1 MVEKRSFSPAVKAA
15 GLIISALIM
24 AFNCLPQMEALRS
37 LPDDIYIDANSKTDV
52 FEGIDG
58 ILSVTD
64 ADGAAVAGDLS
75 ERLGGGEESAAC
87 NIELFG
93 ITVKTVN
100 VHVRDEIYVMPGG
113 ETVGLS
119 IYCDGVMVAGLG
131 MIETENGKLSPA
143 EAAGIKPG
151 DVIKAVDGVRI
162 ENIDGLLKACAES
175 GRIYELTLSRAG
187 EEMKTYITPAADVTG
202 SGAKLGMWVRESSA
216 GIGTLSFY
224 LMNGLE
230 YGALGHAVTDPDTGA
245 VIPARDGK
253 ITRAEVVGITQG
265 KQGSPGELRGT
276 FGTFSKRLGNIEE
289 NSGFGVYGT
298 LDEALV
304 NPLYPEGLPL
314 AYPEEIK
321 EGHAQILANIDES
334 GVKAYDCEIIR
345 VYSQPL
351 TESKG
356 IVIRITDGE
365 LIGKTGGIIQGMSG
379 SPLIQN
385 GKLAGAV
392 THVFI
397 NDPEKG
403 YAIYAYWMYEKIVG
417 RRG

>member
-1 MVEKRSFSPAVKAA
+1 MGKRSVSPAVKAA

-24 AFNCLPQMEALRS
+24 AFNCLPQMDALRK
-37 LPDDIYIDANSKTDV
+37 LPDDVYIDAGSRTNV
-52 FEGIDG
+52 FEGLEG
-58 ILSVTD
+58 VFSVTD
-64 ADGAAVAGDLS
+64 AAGTEVSGDMS
-75 ERLGGGEESAAC
+75 ERLGNGAQNASC
-87 NIELFG
+87 SIELLG
-93 ITVKTVN
+93 IPVKTVN

-131 MIETENGKLSPA
+131 TIETENGKVSPA
-143 EAAGIKPG
+143 QEAGIKPG
-151 DVIKAVDGVRI
+151 DVISAVDGVRI
-162 ENIDGLLKACAES
+162 GSIDALLKACNQS
-175 GRIYELTLSRAG
+175 DRIYELKIKRG
-187 EEMKTYITPAADVTG
+187 EEEIKAYITPKTDISG

-224 LMNGLE
+224 VMNSLS
-230 YGALGHAVTDPDTGA
+230 YGALGHAVTDPDTGT

-253 ITRAEVVGITQG
+253 ITKADVVGITQG

-276 FGTFSKRLGNIEE
+276 FGTFSRKLGNIIE
-289 NSGFGVYGT
+289 NTSYGVYGT
-298 LDEALV
+298 LEEEVV
-304 NPLYPEGLPL
+304 NPLYPEGIPL
-314 AYPEEIK
+314 AYPEEIR
-321 EGHAQILANIDES
+321 EGHAQILASIDET

-356 IVIRITDGE
+356 IVIRITDRE
-365 LIGKTGGIIQGMSG
+365 LLEKTGGIIQGMSG

-403 YAIYAYWMYEKIVG
+403 YAIYAYWMYERIAE
-417 RRG
+417 